1 MEHGSSAP
9 WLSFQNWLAQHRGIS
24 CEQRGPEFA
33 SDSDSG
39 FGDPV
44 ALSEL
49 PAAATP
55 APSLPLNR
63 LPEMTARSLVP
74 DCRLETR
81 LVNEYTC
88 ARQQMTVMLAAP
100 GMPLHKAPIV
110 TAKQVRENSCARFAR
125 FYECFYE

>member
-9 WLSFQNWLAQHRGIS
+9 WLSFQNWLAQHRGTS
-24 CEQRGPEFA
+24 CPQRATEFA
-33 SDSDSG
+33 SDSDSA

-49 PAAATP
+49 PAGAGPPP
-55 APSLPLNR
+55 ALPMNR
-63 LPEMTARSLVP
+63 LPEAPARSLVP

-110 TAKQVRENSCARFAR
+110 TSKQVC
-125 FYECFYE
+125 ECDAQWP